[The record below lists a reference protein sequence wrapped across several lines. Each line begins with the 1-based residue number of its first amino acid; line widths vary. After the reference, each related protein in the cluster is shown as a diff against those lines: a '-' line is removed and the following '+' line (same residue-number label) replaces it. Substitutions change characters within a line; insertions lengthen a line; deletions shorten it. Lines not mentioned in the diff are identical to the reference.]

1 MSEVIQFPSDR
12 QVVSRFTLS
21 DGVDCITLDGYGDQL
36 FVTDR
41 ALGEALGYQL
51 PYLAVQSLVSE
62 HVCELFRHSH
72 EVDLDVPDE
81 DGRERVWAFDMDGAM
96 RICKYARTPSAALVY
111 SWLAYRDVAD
121 FAVEMGSGRAP
132 AKVLPFGLRKDGLG
146 QGDGR

>member
-51 PYLAVQSLVSE
+51 LSGCSVAGIGVRVRAVQ
-62 HVCELFRHSH
+62 
-72 EVDLDVPDE
+72 
-81 DGRERVWAFDMDGAM
+81 
-96 RICKYARTPSAALVY
+96 ALT
-111 SWLAYRDVAD
+111 
-121 FAVEMGSGRAP
+121 
-132 AKVLPFGLRKDGLG
+132 
-146 QGDGR
+146 